1 MKKYFVMSLVALVA
15 LTMTSCMSVNFG
27 DNGADKTPTQ
37 VPAINQVTAMQPF
50 DEVDITGAFKVVYE
64 EGTEHSVR
72 VEASE
77 QELKEMT
84 VYVKDGELRIRKA
97 VKKPTVSFK
106 NVKIYVTSPKL
117 KRIEL
122 AGSGL
127 FAASNAIGT
136 NDDLDVEIAGSGQI
150 LLTSVSNLNTDIEIA
165 GSGNIEIGHLQTNE
179 VNAEIAGSGNI
190 NLGNLVCSEMD
201 VEIAGSGDVNCDHI
215 DAKKAHVEIAGS
227 GDVNLKGRILNFTK
241 EIAGSGK
248 VNYEETAPADSIK

>member
-1 MKKYFVMSLVALVA
+1 MSLVALVA

-37 VPAINQVTAMQPF
+37 VPASNQVTAMQSF
-50 DEVDITGAFKVVYE
+50 DEVDIAGAFKVVYE
-64 EGTEHSVR
+64 QGAEHSVR
-72 VEASE
+72 IEATE

-106 NVKIYVTSPKL
+106 NVKVYVTSPKL
-117 KRIEL
+117 TKIEL

-136 NDDLDVEIAGSGQI
+136 NDDLDVEIAGSGQV
-150 LLTSVSNLNTDIEIA
+150 LLTEVSSLNTDLEIA

-190 NLGNLVCSEMD
+190 NLGALACNELD
-201 VEIAGSGDVNCDHI
+201 VEIAGSGDVNCDRI
-215 DAKKAHVEIAGS
+215 DATKAHVEIAGS
-227 GDVNLKGRILNFTK
+227 GDVNLKGRILNLTK
-241 EIAGSGK
+241 DIAGSGK
-248 VNYEETAPADSIK
+248 VNYVEADSVEPIK